1 MNFRVMTAVLVPV
14 AAVTTSLAP
23 GFAHPPSRPSA
34 RGKNLSV
41 HRTKPTSPTARP
53 ATSAGPVSV
62 HISNFTFGP
71 KAVTVKVGQTITW
84 TNDDDI
90 PHTVVATDKS
100 FRSKV
105 LDTGQSFS
113 FTFTKAG
120 QFAYFCSL
128 HPMMTGKVTVTA
140 I

>member
-1 MNFRVMTAVLVPV
+1 MHSRLMIAVLIPV
-14 AAVTTSLAP
+14 AAVTTSLAS
-23 GFAHPPSRPSA
+23 GRAHPPVPASA
-34 RGKNLSV
+34 RGKTLS
-41 HRTKPTSPTARP
+41 ARP
-53 ATSAGPVSV
+53 AAPAPAAATGPVAV

-71 KAVTVKVGQTITW
+71 KMVTVKVGQTITW

-113 FTFTKAG
+113 FTFTKSG
-120 QFAYFCSL
+120 QVAYFCSL

-140 I
+140 R

>member
-1 MNFRVMTAVLVPV
+1 
-14 AAVTTSLAP
+14 
-23 GFAHPPSRPSA
+23 
-34 RGKNLSV
+34 LS
-41 HRTKPTSPTARP
+41 ARP
-53 ATSAGPVSV
+53 AATPAAAGPVAV

-71 KAVTVKVGQTITW
+71 KMVTVKVGQTVTW

-113 FTFTKAG
+113 FTFTKSG
-120 QFAYFCSL
+120 QVAYFCSL
-128 HPMMTGKVTVTA
+128 HPMMTGKVTVA
-140 I
+140 AR

>member
-1 MNFRVMTAVLVPV
+1 MHSRLMIAVLIPV
-14 AAVTTSLAP
+14 AAVTTSLAS
-23 GFAHPPSRPSA
+23 GRAHPPVAASA
-34 RGKNLSV
+34 RGKTLS
-41 HRTKPTSPTARP
+41 ARP
-53 ATSAGPVSV
+53 AAPATAAGPVAV

-71 KAVTVKVGQTITW
+71 KVATVKAGQTVTW

-113 FTFTKAG
+113 FTFTKPG
-120 QFAYFCSL
+120 QVAYFCSL

-140 I
+140 R

>member
-1 MNFRVMTAVLVPV
+1 MHSRLMIAVLIPV
-14 AAVTTSLAP
+14 AAVMTSLAS
-23 GFAHPPSRPSA
+23 GRAHPPVAASA
-34 RGKNLSV
+34 RGKTLS
-41 HRTKPTSPTARP
+41 ARLAAP
-53 ATSAGPVSV
+53 AAAAGPVAV

-71 KAVTVKVGQTITW
+71 KMVTVKVGQTVTW

-113 FTFTKAG
+113 FTFTKSG
-120 QFAYFCSL
+120 QVAYFCSL
-128 HPMMTGKVTVTA
+128 HPMMTGKVTVA
-140 I
+140 AR

>member
-1 MNFRVMTAVLVPV
+1 MYSRLMIAVLIPV
-14 AAVTTSLAP
+14 AAVTTSLAS
-23 GFAHPPSRPSA
+23 GRAHPPVAASA
-34 RGKNLSV
+34 RGKTLSA
-41 HRTKPTSPTARP
+41 HAAAP
-53 ATSAGPVSV
+53 AAAAGPVAV

-71 KAVTVKVGQTITW
+71 KAATVKVGQTVTW

-113 FTFTKAG
+113 FTFTKPG
-120 QFAYFCSL
+120 QVAYFCSL

-140 I
+140 R

>member
-1 MNFRVMTAVLVPV
+1 MHSRLMIAVLIPV
-14 AAVTTSLAP
+14 AAVTTSLAS
-23 GFAHPPSRPSA
+23 GRAHPPVTASA
-34 RGKNLSV
+34 RGKTLSA
-41 HRTKPTSPTARP
+41 HP
-53 ATSAGPVSV
+53 AAPVAASGPVAV

-71 KAVTVKVGQTITW
+71 KIATVKVGQTVTW

-113 FTFTKAG
+113 FTFTKPG
-120 QFAYFCSL
+120 QVAYFCSL

-140 I
+140 R

>member
-1 MNFRVMTAVLVPV
+1 MIRALAVLTL
-14 AAVTTSLAP
+14 ALVTLTPATLDA
-23 GFAHPPSRPSA
+23 SA
-34 RGKNLSV
+34 
-41 HRTKPTSPTARP
+41 TPP
-53 ATSAGPVSV
+53 ATSAGPAV

-71 KAVTVKVGQTITW
+71 QMLTVRIGQTVTW

-113 FTFTKAG
+113 FTFAKAG
-120 QFAYFCSL
+120 LVPYFCSL
-128 HPMMTGKVTVTA
+128 HPHMTGKIMVTR
-140 I
+140 